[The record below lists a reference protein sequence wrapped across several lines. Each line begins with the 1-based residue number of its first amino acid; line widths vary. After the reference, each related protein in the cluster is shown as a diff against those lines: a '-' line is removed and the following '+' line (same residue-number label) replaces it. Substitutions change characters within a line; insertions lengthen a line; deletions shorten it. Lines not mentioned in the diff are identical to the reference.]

1 METRSVANFEV
12 ALIKA
17 YETLAKFQN
26 ETDSS
31 TQRPRGPGCSRK
43 GVKVI
48 CSKTRKT

>member
-26 ETDSS
+26 ETDPS

-43 GVKVI
+43 GFDSLLYI
-48 CSKTRKT
+48 SSFG